1 MDIEL
6 LRAFV
11 TVAETRSFSA
21 AARRL
26 NCTQAAASQ
35 RVRRLEAQLGGPLFA
50 RTSRS
55 VAMTDSGQIL
65 LAYAGRMLRLHE
77 EAAAAVTAGRRG
89 ARLRFGISEEQALC
103 YLPAVLPRY
112 LEAMPEVQLEVHCDG
127 STALVGRVQEG
138 LLDLALG
145 IRHAGMPDGEA
156 VGRETLCW
164 VAGGGFAPDATQKLP
179 LAVNPEGCVYRAHAF
194 EALNRVGRH
203 WQVVYT
209 SQSPTG
215 INIAV
220 QLGMAV
226 TVKASRS
233 VPPGCRVLSEA
244 DGLPPLPQAEV
255 ELHQATRVQLP
266 AAARIFRAVLLEVLA
281 DAMDT
286 PAPPSSGM

>member
-1 MDIEL
+1 MDIDL

-11 TVAETRSFSA
+11 AVAEARSFSA

-35 RVRRLEAQLGGPLFA
+35 KIRRLEAQLGGPLFT
-50 RTSRS
+50 RTSRA
-55 VAMTDSGQIL
+55 VALTDSGQML

-77 EAAAAVTAGRRG
+77 EAAAAVTAVRRG

-103 YLPAVLPRY
+103 YLPAALPRY
-112 LEAMPEVQLEVHCDG
+112 LAAMPEVQLEVHCDG
-127 STALVGRVQEG
+127 STALVERVQDG
-138 LLDLALG
+138 QLDLALG
-145 IRHAGMPDGEA
+145 IRHPGIPGGEA

-164 VAGGGFAPDATQKLP
+164 VAGANFAPDPAQPLP
-179 LAVNPEGCVYRAHAF
+179 LAVNPDGCVYRAHAF
-194 EALNRVGRH
+194 EALNRVGRR

-220 QLGMAV
+220 QLGMAA
-226 TVKASRS
+226 TIKASRS
-233 VPPGCRVLSEA
+233 VPPECRVLGAA

-266 AAARIFRAVLLEVLA
+266 VAARIFRAVLLEVLA
-281 DAMDT
+281 DTMDE
-286 PAPPSSGM
+286 PALRLGT